1 MRGNPTCRELF
12 FLCTAASKSWNPHGK
27 FPFKVAESAAHR
39 RPLRAPPSLLRRKC
53 QRGEIDKKKKRRR
66 FCARASCVS
75 MVDCTKLN
83 MRGDGWTH
91 ADRLQRAGPQFP
103 SSLKCKRFGVSCGV
117 QLGLVLPSRV
127 GSSAEPHVSLI
138 HPSFTG
144 GGRRALIT
152 STFHPVSMDILKTS
166 ELGQ

>member
-27 FPFKVAESAAHR
+27 FPFKVAESAVHR
-39 RPLRAPPSLLRRKC
+39 RPLRAPPSLLHRKC

-75 MVDCTKLN
+75 MFDCTKLN

-103 SSLKCKRFGVSCGV
+103 SSALSNVNASAFPVAFS
-117 QLGLVLPSRV
+117 LVWCCL
-127 GSSAEPHVSLI
+127 HVLV
-138 HPSFTG
+138 PQQNRSFYSVF
-144 GGRRALIT
+144 LSPT
-152 STFHPVSMDILKTS
+152 SM
-166 ELGQ
+166 GQ